1 MTAAGHPAGGVP
13 CDHAHIRPAMNRQ
26 RPGSPARPLRLAGLT
41 HWLRGVM
48 QRRFE
53 RVASSPG
60 QSEMESPAR
69 PEFVDTEA
77 GWHTA

>member
-1 MTAAGHPAGGVP
+1 
-13 CDHAHIRPAMNRQ
+13 MNRQ
-26 RPGSPARPLRLAGLT
+26 RPGSPARSLRLAGLT

-77 GWHTA
+77 S